1 MKEMLKVF
9 ETNDGSKAV
18 SARELHEQLGVGRDF
33 STWIGA
39 KIKKYGFAEDVD
51 YALLRFDFDGNLLE
65 DKLPHSGGLSAR
77 PYKTEYVLSLD
88 CAKEIAMVENN
99 ETGRQ
104 IRKYLIRIENDYW
117 KKGLGSL
124 SLMTEVMS
132 KLSESVAEL
141 SKSVAGINERINNL
155 EQKSLGEGTQ
165 LLTIGEYAMRENLPV
180 PRAKAIEYGRIC
192 TAHCRNNN
200 IQMGQVFNKKYIN
213 PLNSYPVDVLK
224 MFVK

>member
-18 SARELHEQLGVGRDF
+18 SARELHTQLGVGRDF

-117 KKGLGSL
+117 KKGLGSI
-124 SLMTEVMS
+124 SLMTDVMT

-141 SKSVAGINERINNL
+141 AKSVAKIDERISNL
-155 EQKSLGEGTQ
+155 EQKSLPEGKEY
-165 LLTIGEYAMRENLPV
+165 LTVGEYGMRIRMSIPV
-180 PRAKAIEYGRIC
+180 GKAIEYGKLC
-192 TAHCRNNN
+192 TAYCRSNN
-200 IQMGQVFNKKYIN
+200 IEMRKVQDARYVNA
-213 PLNSYPVDVLK
+213 LNSYPVEVLK

>member
-1 MKEMLKVF
+1 MKEMLRVF

-18 SARELHEQLGVGRDF
+18 SARQLHEELGVGRRF
-33 STWIGA
+33 TTWIQS
-39 KIKKYGFAEDVD
+39 KIEKYGFMEDVD
-51 YALLRFDFDGNLLE
+51 YAILMFDLNGNLLE
-65 DKLPHSGGLSAR
+65 DKVPDSGST
-77 PYKTEYVLSLD
+77 PYKMEYVLSLD

-99 ETGRQ
+99 EAGRQ

-155 EQKSLGEGTQ
+155 EQKSLGEGNH
-165 LLTIGEYAMRENLPV
+165 LLTIGEYAMRENISV

-192 TAHCRNNN
+192 TAHCRDNN
-200 IQMGQVFNKKYIN
+200 IKMGQVFNKKYIN
-213 PLNSYPVDVLK
+213 PLNSYPVEVLK

>member
-1 MKEMLKVF
+1 MTEMLKVF

-18 SARELHEQLGVGRDF
+18 SARELHEQLNVGRDF
-33 STWIGA
+33 TNWI
-39 KIKKYGFAEDVD
+39 KSRIKKYGYLEDVD
-51 YALLRFDFDGNLLE
+51 YALLTFDLNGNLLE
-65 DKLPHSGGLSAR
+65 DRFAKNSESNLA

-117 KKGLGSL
+117 KKGLGSI
-124 SLMTEVMS
+124 SLMTDVMT

-141 SKSVAGINERINNL
+141 AKSVAKIDERISNL
-155 EQKSLGEGTQ
+155 EQKSLPEGKEY
-165 LLTIGEYAMRENLPV
+165 LTVGEYGMRIRMSIPV
-180 PRAKAIEYGRIC
+180 GKAIEYGKLC
-192 TAHCRNNN
+192 TAYCRNNN
-200 IQMGQVFNKKYIN
+200 IEMRKVQDSRYVNA
-213 PLNSYPVDVLK
+213 LNSYPVDVLK

>member
-18 SARELHEQLGVGRDF
+18 SARQLHEELGVGRRF
-33 STWIGA
+33 TTWIQY
-39 KIKKYGFAEDVD
+39 KIEKYGFMEDVD
-51 YALLRFDFDGNLLE
+51 YAILMFDLNGNLLE
-65 DKLPHSGGLSAR
+65 DKVPDSGSTPH
-77 PYKTEYVLSLD
+77 KMEYVLSLD

-99 ETGRQ
+99 EAGRQ

-155 EQKSLGEGTQ
+155 EQKSLGEGNH
-165 LLTIGEYAMRENLPV
+165 LLTIGEYAMRENISV

-192 TAHCRNNN
+192 TAHCRDNN
-200 IQMGQVFNKKYIN
+200 IKMGQVFNKKYIN
-213 PLNSYPVDVLK
+213 PLNSYPVEVLK

>member
-18 SARELHEQLGVGRDF
+18 SARQLHEELGVGRRF
-33 STWIGA
+33 TTWIQS
-39 KIKKYGFAEDVD
+39 KIEKYGFMEDID
-51 YALLRFDFDGNLLE
+51 YAVLKFDLDGNLLE
-65 DKLPHSGGLSAR
+65 DTTPRIGIGQ
-77 PYKTEYVLSLD
+77 YTMEYVLSLD

-124 SLMTEVMS
+124 SLMTDAMA

-141 SKSVAGINERINNL
+141 SKSVAGINERINSL
-155 EQKSLGEGTQ
+155 EQKSLGEGNH
-165 LLTIGEYAMRENLPV
+165 LLTIGEYAMRENIHV
-180 PRAKAIEYGRIC
+180 PQAKAIEYGKIC

-200 IQMGQVFNKKYIN
+200 IKMGQVFNKKYIN
-213 PLNSYPVDVLK
+213 PLNSYPVEVLK
-224 MFVK
+224 MFVQ